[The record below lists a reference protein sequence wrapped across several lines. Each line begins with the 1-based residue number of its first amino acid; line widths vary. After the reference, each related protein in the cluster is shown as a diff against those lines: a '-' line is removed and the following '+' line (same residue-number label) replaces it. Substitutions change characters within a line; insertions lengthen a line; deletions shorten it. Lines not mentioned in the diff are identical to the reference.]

1 MNPNQGFT
9 FIRQSSIKTL
19 FTIRYSPLR
28 SPTAAPP
35 PPSPFS
41 SSCEA
46 IVIRRAEDEE
56 SEAVLG
62 GVIEFAV
69 AVDGGGRAV
78 AVLRFRRG
86 PKSPLLHILLQSHLL
101 HSRSYS
107 SGYDYWIQRFSNEKV
122 CSRSDPSTSFEPLE
136 LEDDDFVTS
145 FDYLME
151 KESLLIGTSKGLL
164 LLYSVDNNSTE
175 IVGRVEGGVKCIS
188 PSPDGDLLAVTTAF
202 GQLLVITQD
211 WDVLYETEFEDHTDV
226 DQFQD
231 QTVNSDIST
240 RRTGYSPKSPISW
253 RGDGKYL
260 ATLSKVQDSSLLQI
274 KVWERDSSALH
285 SASDPRSLSPAV
297 LDWMPSGAK
306 IATVYERKEETS
318 CPLIAF
324 FERNGLERST
334 FSINEPSD
342 AKVEVLKWNSTS
354 DLLAGTV
361 RCEKYDCVKI
371 WYFSNNH
378 WYLKHEIRYSRQDGA
393 RLMWDP
399 IKPLKLICWT
409 LGGQVSVYDFIWV
422 TAVMANSVALV
433 VDDFHI
439 LVTPLSLTLTPPP
452 MFSFSLN
459 FSCPVREIAFLPGKS
474 RNLLAAFLSN
484 GCLCIAELPS
494 VDDWDD
500 LEEKD
505 FEVEASTFKIEYQSL
520 LHLEWLDSHTLLG
533 ASHLGLNHKAISSHS
548 APKKGDL
555 GSSLVEIET
564 VCSEDNAPGS
574 VTCSGWHAEATNQ
587 ILLEGSVI
595 NIARDPVK
603 RRLAYIEFDSGTI
616 IEYIPG
622 MRTIGADGTSSIR
635 KHSVNF
641 SSPCPWMIMA
651 CVDDGGVRKPLLTG
665 LDEHGRLHV
674 DGRILC
680 NNCGCFSLYSNSSD
694 EVATHLILATKQDL
708 LYIVDM
714 VDVVDGEAESKYDS
728 FLHVAKKKREE
739 QSSKF
744 INLWERS
751 AKVVGVLH
759 GDEAAVILQTTRGNL
774 ECIYPRKLV
783 LACIVNALVQGRFRD
798 AFLMVRRHRIE
809 FNFMVDYCGWKA
821 FLPFSSEFV
830 RQVKNLSH
838 VTEFVCAIKKEN
850 TSEKLYT
857 NYISFSSSKEVKDA
871 HEEDQ
876 SDLKVTSVLSAIR
889 KALEEELPENPARE
903 FCILT
908 TYARS
913 DPPALEE
920 ALKRI
925 KITREMELSGSNDS
939 RCKSYP
945 SAEEA
950 LKHLLWLSDPDAVF
964 EAALGLYDLNLA
976 AIVALNAQKDPK
988 EFLPF
993 LQELENLPTVFMQ
1006 YKIDLHLH
1014 RYDKALEHIVSA
1026 GDAYHSECVTLLK
1039 HHPQLFPLGLK
1050 LVIDPLKRKEVN
1062 EAWGDYLFEQKC
1074 FEDAAT
1080 AFLCC
1085 SNLEKALKA
1094 YRSGGGWSGVLT
1106 VAGLLKLGKAEVLQL
1121 AHELAE
1127 ELQELG
1133 RPGEAAKVVLE
1144 YCEDINYA
1152 ITLFIR
1158 AREWEEALRVAF
1170 MYRNDDS
1177 VAEVRRASSE
1187 CAVVLANEFQEGL
1200 EKIGKYTARYLA
1212 VRQRRLLLAAKLQS
1226 EERGVDDIDYDT
1238 VSEASSNFSGMSAY
1252 TTRTKNSS
1260 AVSASTSA
1268 ASKRRENRR
1277 KKNRGKIRA
1286 GSPGEEIALVDH
1298 LRSMSLTSG
1307 AKRELKSLLSVI
1319 LMLDME
1325 ETAKK
1330 LQCLAETFQLS
1341 QIAAVRLAEDTV
1353 ATESIDEHAF
1363 TLDRYLPKVKG
1374 EMPNLDDFAW
1384 RSKVLISS

>member
-1 MNPNQGFT
+1 MKNLKLCSEVSVNLQL
-9 FIRQSSIKTL
+9 QST
-19 FTIRYSPLR
+19 
-28 SPTAAPP
+28 
-35 PPSPFS
+35 
-41 SSCEA
+41 E
-46 IVIRRAEDEE
+46 EDE
-56 SEAVLG
+56 
-62 GVIEFAV
+62 
-69 AVDGGGRAV
+69 
-78 AVLRFRRG
+78 
-86 PKSPLLHILLQSHLL
+86 HLL
-101 HSRSYS
+101 FSAIDVDHNRLFFISSTNLVYS
-107 SGYDYWIQRFSNEKV
+107 IPFPTPQNAKA
-122 CSRSDPSTSFEPLE
+122 CSRNDPSTSFQPLE
-136 LEDDDFVTS
+136 LEDDDIISS

-151 KESLLIGTSKGLL
+151 KESLVIGTSKGLL

-175 IVGRVEGGVKCIS
+175 IVGRLEGGVKYIS

-202 GQLLVITQD
+202 GQLLVMTHD
-211 WDVLYETEFEDHTDV
+211 WDVLYEIEFEDHTDV
-226 DQFQD
+226 DFLD
-231 QTVNSDIST
+231 QTVDSDIPT
-240 RRTGYSPKSPISW
+240 RRTGYSQGSPVSW

-260 ATLSKVQDSSLLQI
+260 ATLSKVQDSFLFQI
-274 KVWERDSSALH
+274 KVWERDSGALH
-285 SASDPRSLSPAV
+285 SASDPRNLSPVV

-306 IATVYERKEETS
+306 IATVYERKDETN

-324 FERNGLERST
+324 FEKNGLERST

-354 DLLAGTV
+354 DLLAGIL

-378 WYLKHEIRYSRQDGA
+378 WYLKQEIRYSREDGV

-409 LGGQVSVYDFIWV
+409 LRGRVSINDFIWV
-422 TAVMANSVALV
+422 TAVMPNSVALV
-433 VDDFHI
+433 VDDFHLLI
-439 LVTPLSLTLTPPP
+439 TPFSLSLTPPP
-452 MFSFSLN
+452 MFSFRLS

-500 LEEKD
+500 LEGKD
-505 FEVEASTFKIEYQSL
+505 IEVEASTFKIEYHSL

-533 ASHLGLNHKAISSHS
+533 ASNLGLNHKAISSQF
-548 APKKGDL
+548 APEEGML
-555 GSSLVEIET
+555 GSSLVEIEV
-564 VCSEDNAPGS
+564 VCSEDKAPGS
-574 VTCSGWHAEATNQ
+574 VTFSGWLAEATNQ

-595 NIARDPVK
+595 SIACDPVK

-622 MRTIGADGTSSIR
+622 MRTTRADGTSSIH
-635 KHSVNF
+635 KHSVSF

-680 NNCGCFSLYSNSSD
+680 NNCGSFSLYSNSSD

-714 VDVVDGEAESKYDS
+714 VDVVDGEAESKYDN

-744 INLWERS
+744 INLWERN
-751 AKVVGVLH
+751 AKVVAVLH

-798 AFLMVRRHRIE
+798 ALLMVRRHRID
-809 FNFMVDYCGWKA
+809 FNFMVDYYGWKA
-821 FLPFSSEFV
+821 FLPFSLEFV

-850 TSEKLYT
+850 TSEKLCA

-876 SDLKVTSVLSAIR
+876 RDLKVTSVLSAIR

-903 FCILT
+903 LCILT

-939 RCKSYP
+939 WRKSYP

-1006 YKIDLHLH
+1006 YKVDLHLH
-1014 RYDKALEHIVSA
+1014 RYDKALEHIVSS
-1026 GDAYHSECVTLLK
+1026 AYHSECMTLLK

-1050 LVIDPLKRKEVN
+1050 LVIDPLKRNEVY

-1094 YRSGGGWSGVLT
+1094 YRSGGDWSGVLT

-1144 YCEDINYA
+1144 YCGDINYA
-1152 ITLFIR
+1152 ISLFIR

-1170 MYRNDDS
+1170 MCRNDDS

-1187 CAVVLANEFQEGL
+1187 CAVVLVNEFQEGL
-1200 EKIGKYTARYLA
+1200 EKVGKYTARYLA

-1226 EERGVDDIDYDT
+1226 EERGVDDIDYDS

-1260 AVSASTSA
+1260 VVSASTSA

-1277 KKNRGKIRA
+1277 QKNRGKIRA

-1298 LRSMSLTSG
+1298 LKSMSLTSG
-1307 AKRELKSLLSVI
+1307 AKRELKSLLSVL
-1319 LMLDME
+1319 LMLGME

-1341 QIAAVRLAEDTV
+1341 QITAVRLAEDTV

-1374 EMPNLDDFAW
+1374 KMPNLDDFAW